1 MRFIRLASKAALP
14 ALVTGLTALM
24 LAQPVLA
31 GPQGKGTTRTNVNK
45 NVNSNQNRNVNVNS
59 NRNVNQNV
67 NVNANR
73 RVDVDVD
80 VDRDNHPIAT
90 VAAVATTVAVTSA
103 IVGSMTPTLPPA
115 CYPVQI
121 GAVLYQQCGS
131 VWYQPQYYGTS
142 VQYVVIN
149 PPR

>member
-1 MRFIRLASKAALP
+1 M
-14 ALVTGLTALM
+14 
-24 LAQPVLA
+24 
-31 GPQGKGTTRTNVNK
+31 
-45 NVNSNQNRNVNVNS
+45 
-59 NRNVNQNV
+59 
-67 NVNANR
+67 
-73 RVDVDVD
+73 
-80 VDRDNHPIAT
+80 
-90 VAAVATTVAVTSA
+90 TSA
-103 IVGSMTPTLPPA
+103 IVGSMTPTLPPS

>member
-1 MRFIRLASKAALP
+1 MRSILPASKAVLSVVVA
-14 ALVTGLTALM
+14 GLTALI

-31 GPQGKGTTRTNVNK
+31 GPQAKNSTRTNVNK